1 MIMAHELTQALAR
14 LGTCALLGFTA
25 ACGSEAPVAPSANG
39 TPSAALTP
47 GQLTAPDHP
56 ATQGSAPEAEGAV
69 GSIALS
75 LKLGDKQ
82 LDSMNYAIVGSGFS
96 TSGSLDVSHSS
107 KVTGV
112 IGGIPFGTNYA
123 LTMNGHGVGSAPLA
137 CSGSAS
143 FDLKDVGPLP
153 VNIQITCKEP
163 AVVEP
168 PTAPT
173 PAPVPPLAVFALAC
187 ALGAL
192 GIAAQRRAARG

>member
-1 MIMAHELTQALAR
+1 MVHQLTPALAR
-14 LGTCALLGFTA
+14 IGTCALLCFA
-25 ACGSEAPVAPSANG
+25 VACGSEAPEGASGSGAPNSALIPG
-39 TPSAALTP
+39 HLAAP
-47 GQLTAPDHP
+47 NHP
-56 ATQGSAPEAEGAV
+56 ATEGGAPEAEETV

-75 LKLGDKQ
+75 LELGDKQ

-96 TSGSLDVSHSS
+96 TSGRLDVSHSRQVS
-107 KVTGV
+107 GV

-123 LTMNGHGVGSAPLA
+123 LTMNGKGVGSAPLDCA
-137 CSGSAS
+137 GSAS

-192 GIAAQRRAARG
+192 GVAAQRRAARS